1 MGGFIGLLYKI
12 EGNSLIEVDIDK
24 FNYLKKGSETKYIF
38 YSRHKINIENP
49 IYKEKLKVL
58 SQKKN
63 KNSNGTYTI
72 KNLVEFKMLFPDF
85 LKNVA
90 NSDEL
95 KFTLDPVNGNKEY
108 LTLDVK
114 Y

>member
-1 MGGFIGLLYKI
+1 MTNSITSTKVQKQNTFFIVGIK
-12 EGNSLIEVDIDK
+12 LISKTLFI
-24 FNYLKKGSETKYIF
+24 KK
-38 YSRHKINIENP
+38 
-49 IYKEKLKVL
+49 KLKVL

-63 KNSNGTYTI
+63 KNSNGTYTL
-72 KNLVEFKMLFPDF
+72 KNLVEFKMLFSRF
-85 LKNVA
+85 FEKMWQ